1 MSAGGHVT
9 GNRGG
14 QRGTVAPQVE
24 YIECE
29 GEKVPF

>member
-1 MSAGGHVT
+1 MIQDDPLVQGAVDLGDRVT
-9 GNRGG
+9 N
-14 QRGTVAPQVE
+14 VE

>member
-1 MSAGGHVT
+1 MIQDDPLVQAAIDSGGEVST
-9 GNRGG
+9 
-14 QRGTVAPQVE
+14 VE